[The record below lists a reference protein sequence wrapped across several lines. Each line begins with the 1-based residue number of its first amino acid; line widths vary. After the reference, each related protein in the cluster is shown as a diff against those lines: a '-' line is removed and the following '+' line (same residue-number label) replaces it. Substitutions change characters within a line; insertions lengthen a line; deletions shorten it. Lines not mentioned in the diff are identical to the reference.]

1 MATLAKFL
9 GEKALLRG
17 NLIFCISGT
26 EGRRKLQF
34 GEVGL
39 QICEKILRKIAQ
51 KNFRPERPFYLHLYS
66 VSMY

>member
-34 GEVGL
+34 GGVGL
-39 QICEKILRKIAQ
+39 QICEKILRKNLAE
-51 KNFRPERPFYLHLYS
+51 KFPT
-66 VSMY
+66 